1 MAVSNEILTNR
12 LDKKINYGVARTA
25 YDSVK
30 SPVQEAIGSPSP
42 NPAHDLWIDSDT
54 IPAAMPPTNTTDL
67 LIYKYKSGATAG
79 SAVGNSSGVIEMT
92 LDTTVASGRSYL
104 ACSTLNDATT
114 RLPGWVGFGMFGAQY
129 LTKIVIATSG
139 YHGQNFDL
147 SGAGYYK
154 VVQPGAGGY
163 EFYFDVDAGVL
174 VFAGTSGIPTEL
186 SSGRSIYLSAGA
198 RYRGRTGIKNYID
211 VDTSGNLTVSG
222 NLIVAGTTTT
232 QNTSTTVLS
241 DPILT
246 LGGNV
251 ALSTDDNKDRGIQ
264 FRWHDGT
271 VDVTAGSFVTSTE
284 YTITATGNTDFT
296 AIGAADSNVGTVFTA
311 TGAGTGTGTA
321 NATANS
327 NVGFFGYDD
336 SAGNFAFI
344 PDATD
349 TSGVFTGT
357 QGGFTGSE
365 YIAYNLGSAPG
376 TTTDK
381 LYNVSGTLYWNGQ
394 TVATG
399 TAVADLVGLTDTNI
413 TSPTDGQVIEYN
425 TATSK
430 WINAA
435 AGGAI
440 STLTEDIFTGDG
452 TTVIFDVTNN
462 VTAEANLLITV
473 DGIVQPN
480 SAWTLTNDG
489 SGNPKRVTLS
499 GAPLTGQTIRMLNI
513 GISSTQTMVPSTGS
527 VTPAMISST
536 LKNYHDDEFTT
547 INASTVNFDCS
558 NDLLSVT
565 SIIVTIDGVTQPSTA
580 FSLSTDAGGVNQRRV
595 VLSVAP
601 ETGANIRVLNLG
613 LPTTAPLASGVVN
626 ATHLANELKNFYT
639 KTFTG
644 DGTIV
649 NYDMDYDILVHGRDL
664 LVTVDG
670 IVQTETTHYTIGNDG
685 SGNQRRV
692 IFGSA
697 PITGT
702 AIRIMHLGVVTST
715 LASQL
720 VTDTTPQ
727 LGGNLDVNG
736 KSIVSISNG
745 NIAITPHGTGKVVIG
760 SDLQVTGTTTTID
773 STTINVQ
780 NAFVFE
786 GTTAD
791 AFETTLSVIDPTA
804 DRTVTLPDAD
814 GTLVHVSSSTAS
826 IKVPSGTT
834 AQRGTTATGAFR
846 FNTTDTSFEGY
857 DGAEWG
863 AIGGGELAYTK
874 ETFTATANQTTFTL
888 ANKYTLGYIEVYLN
902 GVKLIGGSGNDFTA
916 TSTSAPY
923 TVVLTSGAALNDMIQ
938 TVAFTTFVVAQN
950 TIKTETFTATASQT
964 TFTPADP
971 YTVGNVQVYL
981 NGVKLLVGVD
991 VTATNG
997 TTIVLV
1003 DPADVGDA
1011 VQTVAY
1017 GTFASSD
1024 HYLKS
1029 ETYTQA
1035 EVNTNNYTKTEH
1047 LALPSNI
1054 LPDAHNTRDLGSN
1067 AVRWA
1072 NVYAADVHLKNE
1084 RGDWS
1089 MVEEEDYLT
1098 LINNKTGKRFKL
1110 LMEELD

>member
-1 MAVSNEILTNR
+1 MPVSNEILTNR

-25 YDSVK
+25 YDGVK

-42 NPAHDLWIDSDT
+42 NPAHDLWIDSDA
-54 IPAAMPPTNTTDL
+54 IPAAMPQTNTTDL
-67 LIYKYKSGATAG
+67 LIYKYKSAASAG

-104 ACSTLNDATT
+104 ACSTLNDANT

-147 SGAGYYK
+147 SSAAYYK
-154 VVQPGAGGY
+154 VVQPGAVGY

-174 VFAGTSGIPTEL
+174 VFAGTSGVPTEL
-186 SSGRSIYLSAGA
+186 SSGRSIYLSSGA

-211 VDTSGNLTVSG
+211 IVIASPAAGEVIKYDT
-222 NLIVAGTTTT
+222 GTSKWTN
-232 QNTSTTVLS
+232 Q
-241 DPILT
+241 
-246 LGGNV
+246 
-251 ALSTDDNKDRGIQ
+251 
-264 FRWHDGT
+264 
-271 VDVTAGSFVTSTE
+271 TAGGGTLASMTDTNIPSPTNEQVLK
-284 YTITATGNTDFT
+284 YDTASSKW
-296 AIGAADSNVGTVFTA
+296 I
-311 TGAGTGTGTA
+311 AGTG
-321 NATANS
+321 
-327 NVGFFGYDD
+327 
-336 SAGNFAFI
+336 
-344 PDATD
+344 
-349 TSGVFTGT
+349 
-357 QGGFTGSE
+357 GG
-365 YIAYNLGSAPG
+365 
-376 TTTDK
+376 
-381 LYNVSGTLYWNGQ
+381 GTL
-394 TVATG
+394 AS
-399 TAVADLVGLTDTNI
+399 LTDTNI
-413 TSPTDGQVIEYN
+413 TNPANKQIIEYDI
-425 TATSK
+425 ATSK
-430 WINAA
+430 WVNAA
-435 AGGAI
+435 ATTGGT

-452 TTVIFDVTNN
+452 TTVIFEVTDDVTS
-462 VTAEANLLITV
+462 EANLLISV
-473 DGIVQPN
+473 DGIIQPN
-480 SAWTLTNDG
+480 SAWTLTNDA
-489 SGNPKRVTLS
+489 SGDPKRVTLS

-527 VTPAMISST
+527 VTPEMISST

-547 INASTVNFDCS
+547 VNASTVNFDCTA
-558 NDLLSVT
+558 DLLSTT

-613 LPTTAPLASGVVN
+613 LPSTAPLASGVVN
-626 ATHLANELKNFYT
+626 ATHLALDLKSFYD

-644 DGTIV
+644 DGTTV
-649 NYDMDYDILVHGRDL
+649 NYDMDNDVSAHGRDL

-670 IVQTETTHYTIGNDG
+670 IVQTETTHYTIGND
-685 SGNQRRV
+685 SNSNQRRV
-692 IFGSA
+692 IFGTA

-702 AIRIMHLGVVTST
+702 AIRIMHLGIVTVSGTTLGIEDNATSVALTIDQYENITLEQNLTVAGSVTANSYEGISSSELRTATSQNLKGTYTETIMVADAYVLTGDVVLTGNFFTSKLTDDGNAVTITDDGNNRTITGTGTFIPCVMYDDTLAVATPAQPNITSIGTLTGLTVSGDVNLTST
-715 LASQL
+715 
-720 VTDTTPQ
+720 
-727 LGGNLDVNG
+727 
-736 KSIVSISNG
+736 
-745 NIAITPHGTGKVVIG
+745 
-760 SDLQVTGTTTTID
+760 D
-773 STTINVQ
+773 SV
-780 NAFVFE
+780 
-786 GTTAD
+786 
-791 AFETTLSVIDPTA
+791 
-804 DRTVTLPDAD
+804 
-814 GTLVHVSSSTAS
+814 
-826 IKVPSGTT
+826 KVPTGTT

-857 DGAEWG
+857 DGTEWG
-863 AIGGGELAYTK
+863 AIGGGEVAYTK
-874 ETFTATANQTTFTL
+874 ETFTATASQTTFTL
-888 ANKYTLGYIEVYLN
+888 ANKYTLGYIDVYLN
-902 GVKLIGGSGNDFTA
+902 GVKLVSGDDFTA

-923 TVVLTSGAALNDMIQ
+923 TVVLATGAALDDVIQ
-938 TVAFTTFVVAQN
+938 TVAFNTFVVAEN
-950 TIKTETFTATASQT
+950 TIRTETFTATASQT
-964 TFTPADP
+964 TFTLVDP
-971 YTVGNVQVYL
+971 YTIGNIQVYL

-997 TTIVLV
+997 TTVVLA
-1003 DPADVGDA
+1003 DPANVGDA

-1029 ETYTQA
+1029 ETYTKT
-1035 EVNTNNYTKTEH
+1035 EVGTNHYTKTEH

>member
-1 MAVSNEILTNR
+1 MAITNEILTNR

-67 LIYKYKSGATAG
+67 LIYKYNSGAVAG
-79 SAVGNSSGVIEMT
+79 SAIGQSSGVIEMT

-147 SGAGYYK
+147 SGAAYYK

-174 VFAGTSGIPTEL
+174 VFAGTSGVPTEL
-186 SSGRSIYLSAGA
+186 SSGRSIYLSSGA
-198 RYRGRTGIKNYID
+198 RYRGRTGIKNYLE
-211 VDTSGNLTVSG
+211 VDTLGNLTV
-222 NLIVAGTTTT
+222 AT
-232 QNTSTTVLS
+232 QNT
-241 DPILT
+241 
-246 LGGNV
+246 
-251 ALSTDDNKDRGIQ
+251 
-264 FRWHDGT
+264 
-271 VDVTAGSFVTSTE
+271 
-284 YTITATGNTDFT
+284 
-296 AIGAADSNVGTVFTA
+296 
-311 TGAGTGTGTA
+311 
-321 NATANS
+321 
-327 NVGFFGYDD
+327 
-336 SAGNFAFI
+336 
-344 PDATD
+344 
-349 TSGVFTGT
+349 
-357 QGGFTGSE
+357 
-365 YIAYNLGSAPG
+365 APG
-376 TTTDK
+376 TTTNR
-381 LYNVSGTLYWNGQ
+381 LYNVSGVLHWNGA

-413 TSPTDGQVIEYN
+413 TSPTNKQIIEYD

-430 WINAA
+430 WVNAA
-435 AGGAI
+435 STGGT

-452 TTVIFDVTNN
+452 STVIFEVADDVI
-462 VTAEANLLITV
+462 AEANLLITV

-480 SAWTLTNDG
+480 SAWILTNNG
-489 SGNPKRVTLS
+489 SGDPKRVTLS

-513 GISSTQTMVPSTGS
+513 GISSTQTMVPSSGS

-547 INASTVNFDCS
+547 VNASTVNFDCTA
-558 NDLLSVT
+558 DLLSET

-580 FSLSTDAGGVNQRRV
+580 FSLSTDSGGVNQRRV

-613 LPTTAPLASGVVN
+613 LPSTAPLASGVVN
-626 ATHLANELKNFYT
+626 ATHLALGLKNFYN

-644 DGTIV
+644 DGTTV
-649 NYDMDYDILVHGRDL
+649 NYDMDNDVSAHGRDL

-670 IVQTETTHYTIGNDG
+670 IVQTETTHYTIGND
-685 SGNQRRV
+685 SNSNQRRV
-692 IFGSA
+692 IFGTA

-702 AIRIMHLGVVTST
+702 AIRIMHLGIVTVSGTTLGIEDNATSVALTIDQYENITLEQNLTVAGSVTANSYEGISSSELRTATSQNLKGTYTETLMVADAYVLTGDVVLTGNFFTSKLTDDGNAVTITDDGNNRTLSGTGTFIPCVMYDDT
-715 LASQL
+715 LA
-720 VTDTTPQ
+720 VATPAQ
-727 LGGNLDVNG
+727 PNIT
-736 KSIVSISNG
+736 SI
-745 NIAITPHGTGKVVIG
+745 GT
-760 SDLQVTGTTTTID
+760 
-773 STTINVQ
+773 
-780 NAFVFE
+780 
-786 GTTAD
+786 
-791 AFETTLSVIDPTA
+791 
-804 DRTVTLPDAD
+804 
-814 GTLVHVSSSTAS
+814 TAS
-826 IKVPSGTT
+826 IKVPTGTT

-857 DGAEWG
+857 DGTEWG

-923 TVVLTSGAALNDMIQ
+923 TVVLTTGAALNDMIQ
-938 TVAFTTFVVAQN
+938 TVAFNTFVVAEN
-950 TIKTETFTATASQT
+950 TIRTETFTATASQT
-964 TFTPADP
+964 TFTPVDP

-997 TTIVLV
+997 TTVVLT

-1035 EVNTNNYTKTEH
+1035 EH

>member
-1 MAVSNEILTNR
+1 MPVSNEILTNR

-25 YDSVK
+25 YDGVK

-42 NPAHDLWIDSDT
+42 NPAHDLWIDSDA
-54 IPAAMPPTNTTDL
+54 IPAAMPQTNTTDL
-67 LIYKYKSGATAG
+67 LIYKYKSAASAG

-104 ACSTLNDATT
+104 ACSTFNNATT

-147 SGAGYYK
+147 SSAAYYK
-154 VVQPGAGGY
+154 VVQPGAVGY

-174 VFAGTSGIPTEL
+174 VFAGTSGVPTEL
-186 SSGRSIYLSAGA
+186 SSGRSIYLSSGA

-211 VDTSGNLTVSG
+211 IVIASPAAGEVIKYDT
-222 NLIVAGTTTT
+222 GTSKWTN
-232 QNTSTTVLS
+232 Q
-241 DPILT
+241 
-246 LGGNV
+246 
-251 ALSTDDNKDRGIQ
+251 
-264 FRWHDGT
+264 
-271 VDVTAGSFVTSTE
+271 TAGGGTLASMTDTNIPSPTNEQVLK
-284 YTITATGNTDFT
+284 YDTASSKW
-296 AIGAADSNVGTVFTA
+296 I
-311 TGAGTGTGTA
+311 AGTG
-321 NATANS
+321 
-327 NVGFFGYDD
+327 
-336 SAGNFAFI
+336 
-344 PDATD
+344 
-349 TSGVFTGT
+349 
-357 QGGFTGSE
+357 GG
-365 YIAYNLGSAPG
+365 
-376 TTTDK
+376 
-381 LYNVSGTLYWNGQ
+381 GTL
-394 TVATG
+394 AS
-399 TAVADLVGLTDTNI
+399 LTDTNI
-413 TSPTDGQVIEYN
+413 TNPANKQIIEYDI
-425 TATSK
+425 ATSK
-430 WINAA
+430 WVNAA
-435 AGGAI
+435 ATGGT

-452 TTVIFDVTNN
+452 STVIFEVTDDVTS
-462 VTAEANLLITV
+462 EANLLISV
-473 DGIVQPN
+473 DGIIQPN
-480 SAWTLTNDG
+480 SAWTLTNDA
-489 SGNPKRVTLS
+489 SGDPKRVTLS

-527 VTPAMISST
+527 VTPEMISST

-547 INASTVNFDCS
+547 VNASTVNFDCTA
-558 NDLLSVT
+558 DLLSTT

-613 LPTTAPLASGVVN
+613 LPSTAPLASGVVN
-626 ATHLANELKNFYT
+626 ATHLALDLKSFYD

-644 DGTIV
+644 DGTTV
-649 NYDMDYDILVHGRDL
+649 NYDMDNDVSAHGRDL

-670 IVQTETTHYTIGNDG
+670 IVQTETTHYTIGND
-685 SGNQRRV
+685 SNSNQRRV
-692 IFGSA
+692 IFGTA

-702 AIRIMHLGVVTST
+702 AIRIMHLGIVTVSGTTLGIEDNATSVALTIDQYENITLEQNLTVAGSVTANSYEGISSSELRTATSQNLKGTYTETIMVADAYVLTGDVVLTGNFFTSKLTDDGNAVTITDDGNNRTITGTGTFIPCVMYDDTLAVATPAQPNITSIGTLTGLTVSGDVNLTST
-715 LASQL
+715 
-720 VTDTTPQ
+720 
-727 LGGNLDVNG
+727 
-736 KSIVSISNG
+736 
-745 NIAITPHGTGKVVIG
+745 
-760 SDLQVTGTTTTID
+760 D
-773 STTINVQ
+773 SV
-780 NAFVFE
+780 
-786 GTTAD
+786 
-791 AFETTLSVIDPTA
+791 
-804 DRTVTLPDAD
+804 
-814 GTLVHVSSSTAS
+814 
-826 IKVPSGTT
+826 KVPTGTT
-834 AQRGTTATGAFR
+834 AQRGTASTGAFR

-857 DGAEWG
+857 DGVEWG
-863 AIGGGELAYTK
+863 AIGGGEVAYTK
-874 ETFTATANQTTFTL
+874 ETFTATASQTTFTL
-888 ANKYTLGYIEVYLN
+888 ANKYTLGYIDVYLN
-902 GVKLIGGSGNDFTA
+902 GVKLVSGSGNDFTA

-923 TVVLTSGAALNDMIQ
+923 TVVLATGAALDDVIQ
-938 TVAFTTFVVAQN
+938 TVAFNTFVVAEN
-950 TIKTETFTATASQT
+950 TLTTETFTATASQT
-964 TFTPADP
+964 TFTLVDP
-971 YTVGNVQVYL
+971 YTIGNIQVYL

-997 TTIVLV
+997 TTVVLA
-1003 DPADVGDA
+1003 DPANVGDA

-1029 ETYTQA
+1029 ETYTKT
-1035 EVNTNNYTKTEH
+1035 EVGTNHYTKTEH

>member
-1 MAVSNEILTNR
+1 MAITNEILTNR

-54 IPAAMPPTNTTDL
+54 IPAAMPQTNTTDL

-198 RYRGRTGIKNYID
+198 RYRGRTGIKNYVD

-251 ALSTDDNKDRGIQ
+251 ALSIDDNKDRGIQ

-271 VDVTAGSFVTSTE
+271 ANVTAGSFVTSTE
-284 YTITATGNTDFT
+284 YTITVTGNTDFT
-296 AIGAADSNVGTVFTA
+296 AIGAADSSPGTVFTA

-327 NVGFFGYDD
+327 NMGFFGYDD

-344 PDATD
+344 PDATN

-365 YIAYNLGSAPG
+365 YTAYNLGSAPG

-381 LYNVSGTLYWNGQ
+381 LYNVSGVLYWNGL

-413 TSPTDGQVIEYN
+413 TSPADKQIIEYD

-430 WINAA
+430 WVNAA
-435 AGGAI
+435 ATGGT
-440 STLTEDIFTGDG
+440 STLAEDIFTGDG
-452 TTVIFDVTNN
+452 STVIFEVTNDVTS
-462 VTAEANLLITV
+462 EANLLITV

-489 SGNPKRVTLS
+489 SGDPKRVTLS

-547 INASTVNFDCS
+547 ANASTVNFDCTA
-558 NDLLSVT
+558 DLLSTT

-613 LPTTAPLASGVVN
+613 LPSTAPLASGVVN
-626 ATHLANELKNFYT
+626 ATHLAPALKNFYD

-644 DGTIV
+644 DGTTV
-649 NYDMDYDILVHGRDL
+649 NYDMDYDILAHGRDL
-664 LVTVDG
+664 LITVDG

-685 SGNQRRV
+685 SSNQRRV

-702 AIRIMHLGVVTST
+702 AIRIMHLGVVTASLSIASKIEDGDGDTYITTEATTDVDALDFYTGST
-715 LASQL
+715 ERMSIDSAGT
-720 VTDTTPQ
+720 VTIA
-727 LGGNLDVNG
+727 GNLHV
-736 KSIVSISNG
+736 
-745 NIAITPHGTGKVVIG
+745 A
-760 SDLQVTGTTTTID
+760 GTTTTID
-773 STTINVQ
+773 STIINVQ
-780 NAFVFE
+780 NALVFE

-791 AFETTLSVIDPTA
+791 EFETTLSVTDPTA

-923 TVVLTSGAALNDMIQ
+923 TVVLTTGAALNDMIQ

-1017 GTFASSD
+1017 GTFSSAN
-1024 HYLKS
+1024 H
-1029 ETYTQA
+1029 
-1035 EVNTNNYTKTEH
+1035 YTKTEH